1 MEFIRITADNFNKL
15 KDLHIA
21 YKAEI
26 GEGAPTDAE
35 LDRLITAI
43 KSNQIYFF
51 GCVYN
56 GEPVA
61 CCSVSPTFSTFNYQS
76 SGIFEDFY
84 IKPEHRRQGI
94 AKKLVDYAY
103 NESKLGL

>member
-1 MEFIRITADNFNKL
+1 MQTILIKL
-15 KDLHIA
+15 KIA
-21 YKAEI
+21 YCSKAETVK
-26 GEGAPTDAE
+26 ERRPDAE

-43 KSNQIYFF
+43 KSNRFNFF